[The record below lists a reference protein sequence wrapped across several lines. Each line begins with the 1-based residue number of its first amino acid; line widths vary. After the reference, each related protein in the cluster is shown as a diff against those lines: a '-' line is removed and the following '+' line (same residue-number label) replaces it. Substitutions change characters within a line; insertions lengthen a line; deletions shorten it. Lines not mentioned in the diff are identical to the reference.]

1 MEAPV
6 GSVREL
12 PLETEQEVGSSRFSP
27 SVKLLAVGAVILL
40 SVTYLVYVNLKS
52 TAAYYLTVPEL
63 LARAQAAGS
72 VDRVRV
78 AGWVVDGTVV
88 RSAGGDL
95 RFVIE
100 EEGARIP
107 VVYRGIVPDIFA
119 PGIQVV
125 VEGDFRDG
133 TFQAKTL
140 LAKCPSKF
148 ESGVPG
154 QPQQN

>member
-1 MEAPV
+1 MEAPA
-6 GSVREL
+6 GSVRGL
-12 PLETEQEVGSSRFSP
+12 PPEAEQEAEPGRFGP
-27 SVKLLAVGAVILL
+27 SLKLLAVGAVILL
-40 SVTYLVYVNLKS
+40 SVAYLVYINLGS
-52 TAAYYLTVPEL
+52 AVAYYLTVPEL
-63 LARAQAAGS
+63 LARAQAAGG

-78 AGWVVDGTVV
+78 AGWVVDGTIE
-88 RSAGGDL
+88 RSAGGGL
-95 RFVIE
+95 KFVIE

-107 VVYRGIVPDIFA
+107 VVYRGVVPDIFA

-148 ESGVPG
+148 ESQLPA
-154 QPQQN
+154 QQN

>member
-1 MEAPV
+1 MEAPA
-6 GSVREL
+6 GSVRPL
-12 PLETEQEVGSSRFSP
+12 PDAEPEPGPGRFSP
-27 SVKLLAVGAVILL
+27 NLKLLGVGGVILL
-40 SVTYLVYVNLKS
+40 SVAYLVYINLGA

-63 LARAQAAGS
+63 LSRAGAAGT

-78 AGWVVDGTVV
+78 AGWVVDGTIE
-88 RSAGGDL
+88 RSAGGGL

-107 VVYRGIVPDIFA
+107 VVYRGVVPDIFA

-140 LAKCPSKF
+140 LAKCPSRF
-148 ESGVPG
+148 EGGLPS
-154 QPQQN
+154 QPQPN

>member
-1 MEAPV
+1 MEAPA
-6 GSVREL
+6 GSVRGL
-12 PLETEQEVGSSRFSP
+12 PPEAEQEVGSGRFNP
-27 SVKLLAVGAVILL
+27 GIKLLAVGAVILL
-40 SVTYLVYVNLKS
+40 SVAYLVYVNLQS
-52 TAAYYLTVPEL
+52 TVAYYLTVPEL
-63 LARAQAAGS
+63 LARAQGAGG

-78 AGWVVDGTVV
+78 AGWVVDGTVE
-88 RSAGGDL
+88 RPAGGGL

-107 VVYRGIVPDIFA
+107 VVYRGVVPDIFA

>member
-1 MEAPV
+1 MEAPA
-6 GSVREL
+6 GSVRPL
-12 PLETEQEVGSSRFSP
+12 PPDAEPEAGPGRFSP
-27 SVKLLAVGAVILL
+27 NLKLLSVGGVILL
-40 SVTYLVYVNLKS
+40 SVAYLVYINLGS

-63 LARAQAAGS
+63 LSRAQAAGA

-78 AGWVVDGTVV
+78 AGWVVDGTVE
-88 RSAGGDL
+88 RPAGGGL
-95 RFVIE
+95 KFVIE

-107 VVYRGIVPDIFA
+107 VVYRGVVPDIFG

-148 ESGVPG
+148 ESQLPA
-154 QPQQN
+154 PAQQN